1 MPNDIVPISNEEAM
15 LQEHEEFM
23 SQVSESGVPLYL
35 LQIYGE

>member
-1 MPNDIVPISNEEAM
+1 MPKDNTPIDNEEAM
-15 LQEHEEFM
+15 LQEHEQFM